1 MPCPQGAE
9 YPGTSGFVY
18 VIQAVEKCLVKNDK
32 NVVKCLELPELTSEE
47 QVKTYAQYTVPVQ
60 IL

>member
-18 VIQAVEKCLVKNDK
+18 VIQAIEECLVKNDK
-32 NVVKCLELPELTSEE
+32 NGVKCLELPELTSEE
-47 QVKTYAQYTVPVQ
+47 QVQTYAQY
-60 IL
+60 